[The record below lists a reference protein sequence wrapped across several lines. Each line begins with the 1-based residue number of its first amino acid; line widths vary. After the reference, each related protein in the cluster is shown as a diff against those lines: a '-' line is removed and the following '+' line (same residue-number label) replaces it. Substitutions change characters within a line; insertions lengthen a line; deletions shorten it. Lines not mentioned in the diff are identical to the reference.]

1 MPVSKGKVGRG
12 LGGLPARGERQW
24 LGGFFR
30 GTGRNWGSFPS
41 DPRFGGH
48 LEEMLRDRTPRV
60 PPVFY
65 HPCCPWRVAE
75 SRCRGALVPRHQGQG
90 DLGRFVRNTWSGG
103 ELRQFFLSERR
114 KGRAIFRFVFRPGQ
128 WALYFPFPLIVWK
141 RFGVKL
147 EEGWEKVCLRY
158 SHLIQTR

>member
-90 DLGRFVRNTWSGG
+90 LGKVREEHVVGWRAPSV
-103 ELRQFFLSERR
+103 LSIRAP
-114 KGRAIFRFVFRPGQ
+114 KGKG
-128 WALYFPFPLIVWK
+128 YF
-141 RFGVKL
+141 
-147 EEGWEKVCLRY
+147 
-158 SHLIQTR
+158 